1 MTVAQETDLA
11 LVQRARAGD
20 ASAFGTLYERHYARV
35 QRVVSKYVKG
45 DDAPDIVHD
54 AFVKAI
60 ERLRNAQPDTDFR
73 PWISQV
79 AARCA
84 LDHVRSS
91 PVKEE
96 RTAGTPSDDPGSSLL
111 AIKLAQRADPNPDP
125 EERALAN
132 ERARLMTELLAPL
145 RDWEREAVHLAAAG
159 YELRE
164 IGRHQIRPATALKPA
179 LFRVRASLAQ
189 QIMDDPERYGPLD
202 TERAARSLGNKL
214 SAFVPRHRRPVEPA
228 PLPEGGS

>member
-20 ASAFGTLYERHYARV
+20 ASAFGALYERHYARV

-79 AARCA
+79 AAHCA

-96 RTAGTPSDDPGSSLL
+96 KTAGSPNDPVGLL
-111 AIKLAQRADPNPDP
+111 AMKLAHRADPDPDP
-125 EERALAN
+125 EERALAT
-132 ERARLMTELLAPL
+132 EQARLMTELLAPL
-145 RDWEREAVHLAAAG
+145 RDWEREAMHLTATG
-159 YELRE
+159 YGLRE
-164 IGRHQIRPATALKPA
+164 IARHQMRPDTALKPA
-179 LFRVRASLAQ
+179 MFRVRASLAQ

-202 TERAARSLGNKL
+202 MERAARSLGNKL
-214 SAFVPRHRRPVEPA
+214 SAFVPRHPAKEAPA
-228 PLPEGGS
+228 PLPEGGSQ